1 MKLVEL
7 LLRFLVAVILQLFG
21 FISPANA
28 KFGKRLMFLTSAYAA
43 LVKEGIMQEMS
54 IESFNETFH
63 LAEDSALLDATSVA
77 NGCWSKINL
86 TSELSK
92 CMLNTEE
99 LTDRQDRISLVERFS
114 PIIVKRSPK
123 WMRYDNDEMIRD
135 ISDILLVN
143 GFTKMC
149 KEAPHV

>member
-1 MKLVEL
+1 MKLIEL

-28 KFGKRLMFLTSAYAA
+28 KFGKRLMFLTSVYAA

-54 IESFNETFH
+54 IESFNETFQ
-63 LAEDSALLDATSVA
+63 LAEDSTILDAGAVA
-77 NGCWSKINL
+77 KGCWSKVDL

-92 CMLNTEE
+92 CMLINEE

-114 PIIVKRSPK
+114 PVLVKRSPK
-123 WMRYDNDEMIRD
+123 WMQYDKDEMIRD
-135 ISDILLVN
+135 ISDILLVS
-143 GFTKMC
+143 GFTKKC
-149 KEAPHV
+149 KESHRI

>member
-21 FISPANA
+21 LFSPVNA
-28 KFGKRLMFLTSAYAA
+28 KFGKRLMFLTSVYVA

-63 LAEDSALLDATSVA
+63 LAEDSALLDATAVA
-77 NGCWSKINL
+77 NGCWSKVNL

-92 CMLNTEE
+92 CMITMDEFN
-99 LTDRQDRISLVERFS
+99 DRQDKITLVERFG
-114 PIIVKRSPK
+114 PAIVKSAPK
-123 WMRYDNDEMIRD
+123 WMRYDKDEMIRD
-135 ISDILLVN
+135 ITDILLVN
-143 GFTKMC
+143 GFTKKC
-149 KEAPHV
+149 KDANHM